1 MGTPN
6 EQTWQ
11 GVSQYPEYHKPYP
24 QYPPQ
29 DMSAYLPMIDRH
41 GLDLLMQML
50 VYDPDKRITAKN
62 ALKHVYFQDLL
73 VDDFDNSINMGNY
86 SGIPQMAPQN
96 TMRMTV
102 PQMTMQMGP
111 MTTGVNMQALNVQP
125 VNMHM
130 VPSGVNMQMNGMQST
145 VQPMIVPQLMQGGAQ
160 MMGHP
165 SNAPSQA
172 QMMPRAPR
180 NHMHDNYGI
189 E

>member
-11 GVSQYPEYHKPYP
+11 GVSQYQEYHKPYP
-24 QYPPQ
+24 QYPQQ

-50 VYDPDKRITAKN
+50 VYDPDKRITAKK
-62 ALKHVYFQDLL
+62 ALKHAYFQDLL
-73 VDDFDNSINMGNY
+73 VENFDGPTAINNY
-86 SGIPQMAPQN
+86 NNGIPQIAPPQN
-96 TMRMTV
+96 AMRITV
-102 PQMTMQMGP
+102 PQMMQMGP
-111 MTTGVNMQALNVQP
+111 IPTGVNMQALQP

-130 VPSGVNMQMNGMQST
+130 VPSGTNMQMGGMQSA
-145 VQPMIVPQLMQGGAQ
+145 VQPMIVPQLMPGGVQ

>member
-24 QYPPQ
+24 QYPQQ

-62 ALKHVYFQDLL
+62 ALKHIYFQDLL
-73 VDDFDNSINMGNY
+73 VENFDNYNGCSQIAQPQNMRIGTVQM
-86 SGIPQMAPQN
+86 PMQMAPI
-96 TMRMTV
+96 
-102 PQMTMQMGP
+102 P
-111 MTTGVNMQALNVQP
+111 TGVNVNVNMQALNVQS

-130 VPSGVNMQMNGMQST
+130 VPSGVNMQMGGMQSA
-145 VQPMIVPQLMQGGAQ
+145 VQPMIVPQLMPGGAQ
-160 MMGHP
+160 IMGHP